1 MAFPTNMKPARDD
14 VRAAQS
20 ASSAGAKNPVMY
32 ANTSITQGSPH
43 HQRPGMGVTMF
54 ESNARSIAN
63 HLIVRNR
70 NKKGSLSF

>member
-1 MAFPTNMKPARDD
+1 MKPARDD
-14 VRAAQS
+14 VRAAPS
-20 ASSAGAKNPVMY
+20 ASSAGGKNPVMY

-43 HQRPGMGVTMF
+43 HHCSGMGVTMF

-70 NKKGSLSF
+70 YKKGSLSF